1 MKETKELLKLL
12 SQYRETFNRYVPE
25 DKEVIDAIDLIT
37 EEINNEIEY
46 EKQKPNTNSRSENG
60 TPRE

>member
-1 MKETKELLKLL
+1 MDDQELLKLRKLL

-37 EEINNEIEY
+37 EEINNEVDY
-46 EKQKPNTNSRSENG
+46 A
-60 TPRE
+60 

>member
-1 MKETKELLKLL
+1 MKETKELLKLRKLL

-37 EEINNEIEY
+37 EEINNEVDY
-46 EKQKPNTNSRSENG
+46 A
-60 TPRE
+60 